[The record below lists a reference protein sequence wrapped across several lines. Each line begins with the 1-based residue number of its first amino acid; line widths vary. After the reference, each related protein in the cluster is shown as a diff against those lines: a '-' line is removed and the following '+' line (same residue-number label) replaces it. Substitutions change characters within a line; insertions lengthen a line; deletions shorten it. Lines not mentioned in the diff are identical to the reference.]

1 MVKRI
6 VKLPDVAR
14 SGPSA
19 LRMKAAA
26 DDWDLSD

>member
-1 MVKRI
+1 VKRI
-6 VKLPDVAR
+6 VKIPDVRRA
-14 SGPSA
+14 GPGA